1 MPGSQGVE
9 RLAAQGN
16 WGRALTGGL
25 ILALAAGALA
35 LAWWKGLSRF
45 LVANIPPDQWFH
57 DGLDFGES
65 MTRDVREFFTFLGL
79 ATGTGFILGV
89 LYVMLRRRRDG
100 GATGAARASGV
111 GRAAGAAFV
120 GVILVLAVAAESMV
134 ATQLRGNVIGWL
146 RGEPYRKDL
155 RKRLALQ
162 ELKLELQSASQLPGP
177 GAGMVAGMNVHA
189 RIKALARLG
198 RDAVPDLVAMLSD
211 GDPDTRRAAVITLAG
226 MAPVAAEGPRAVTDA
241 LRDNQHTDVR
251 WEAAD
256 ALGTMVPRSRQ
267 AVAALVR
274 ALEEDKDASVRWKA
288 AEALGKVLNELDRR
302 PDVVE
307 ALGGI
312 GPEVEAAVTA
322 LANALRNEGDGQARW
337 KAAEALAG
345 IGPAAKSAGPALLE
359 ALKEGKVDRGTAGGV
374 LKRIDP
380 EAAKK
385 AGFK

>member
-1 MPGSQGVE
+1 
-9 RLAAQGN
+9 
-16 WGRALTGGL
+16 
-25 ILALAAGALA
+25 
-35 LAWWKGLSRF
+35 
-45 LVANIPPDQWFH
+45 
-57 DGLDFGES
+57 
-65 MTRDVREFFTFLGL
+65 
-79 ATGTGFILGV
+79 
-89 LYVMLRRRRDG
+89 
-100 GATGAARASGV
+100 
-111 GRAAGAAFV
+111 V